1 MSVTHLKNNHVVESA
16 GSLMERDV
24 LVVSGSMRAGALCRM
39 ILTRSYS
46 CTDLII
52 VVDEFGNYVGV
63 VEPFQM
69 ATASKAELISS
80 LTTASWPAV
89 PPSMDQE
96 HAVEVAK
103 SEGVSVLVV
112 VEASKPVGL
121 LSGATLLRILA
132 QEHREDVDRMVGIM
146 KERSGARHSL
156 EDAPIHRFAQRLPWL
171 LVGLVLSTVMTAVMV
186 KFEQTLEAN
195 VAMASFIPALVY
207 LADAV
212 GTQTETVAVRGLKF
226 RTRSIIFILGSEAL
240 TGALIGTALGLLAF
254 VAVWLMFDNAALA
267 AGVGLALMVAATIA
281 SVVGLALPLILERS
295 GIDPAFGSGPIA
307 TIIQDVLTII
317 IYFYIM
323 TTLLEL

>member
-1 MSVTHLKNNHVVESA
+1 MSAAQLKNKHVVESA

-24 LVVSGSMRAGALCRM
+24 LVVTGCTRKADLCLM
-39 ILTRSYS
+39 ISKRSYS

-52 VVDEFGNYVGV
+52 VVDEFGNYAGV
-63 VEPFQM
+63 VEPVQL
-69 ATASKAELISS
+69 AIASEDELISS

-96 HAVEVAK
+96 HAAEVAK

-112 VEASKPVGL
+112 VEASRPVGL
-121 LSGATLLRILA
+121 LSGTILLQILA
-132 QEHREDVDRMVGIM
+132 QEHREDVDRMVGIT

-171 LVGLVLSTVMTAVMV
+171 LVGLILSTVMTAVMLN
-186 KFEQTLEAN
+186 FEQTLEAN
-195 VAMASFIPALVY
+195 VKMALFIPALVY

-212 GTQTETVAVRGLKF
+212 GTQTETIAVRGLKF
-226 RTRSIIFILGSEAL
+226 RTLSIIYILGSEAL

-254 VAVWLMFDNAALA
+254 VAVWLMFDDAALA
-267 AGVGLALMVAATIA
+267 TGVGLALLVAATIA
-281 SVVGLALPLILERS
+281 SVVGLALPWILERT

-307 TIIQDVLTII
+307 TIIQDVFTILV
-317 IYFYIM
+317 YFYIM
-323 TTLLEL
+323 TALL

>member
-1 MSVTHLKNNHVVESA
+1 M
-16 GSLMERDV
+16 
-24 LVVSGSMRAGALCRM
+24 
-39 ILTRSYS
+39 
-46 CTDLII
+46 
-52 VVDEFGNYVGV
+52 
-63 VEPFQM
+63 
-69 ATASKAELISS
+69 
-80 LTTASWPAV
+80 
-89 PPSMDQE
+89 
-96 HAVEVAK
+96 EVAK

-112 VEASKPVGL
+112 VESSKPVGL
-121 LSGATLLRILA
+121 LSGTTLLRILA
-132 QEHREDVDRMVGIM
+132 QEHHEDVDRMVGIM

-171 LVGLVLSTVMTAVMV
+171 LVGLALSTAMTAVMV

-195 VAMASFIPALVY
+195 VAMALFIPALVY

-240 TGALIGTALGLLAF
+240 TGALIGTALSLLAF

-281 SVVGLALPLILERS
+281 SVVGLALPWILERT

-307 TIIQDVLTII
+307 TIIQDVSTII
-317 IYFYIM
+317 VYFYIM